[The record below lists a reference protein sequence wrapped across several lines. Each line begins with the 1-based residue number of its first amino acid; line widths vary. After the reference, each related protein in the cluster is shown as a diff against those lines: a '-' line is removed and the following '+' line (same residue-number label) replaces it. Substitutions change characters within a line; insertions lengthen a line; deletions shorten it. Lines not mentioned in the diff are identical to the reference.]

1 MRILNINVKDNRM
14 LECPCLSDDVIK
26 SLDFIYFFFLSVSL
40 ANSEVFSE
48 DRNTEGIE
56 SIQAYQINGLLTSA
70 CLEKTLLFAGAIRC
84 DTSSP

>member
-14 LECPCLSDDVIK
+14 LECPCSSDDVIK
-26 SLDFIYFFFLSVSL
+26 SLDFIFFLSVSF

-56 SIQAYQINGLLTSA
+56 SIQAYQINGLLTLGCS
-70 CLEKTLLFAGAIRC
+70 EKTLLFAGAIRR